1 MSKLPGSDLHA
12 QALRLPDDARDRLSA
27 VADKLRAA
35 GFPVSAAAV
44 ARGLCLLALEIARGS
59 GGATMANVFRLTARN
74 PTANGM
80 RRALD
85 TLLWMLDVEP
95 ITKPFVRAVRAG
107 DRRDDESLAGGDL
120 HNQALRVPKGV
131 REQLETLAAELCAA
145 GTRVTTA
152 QATRGLCLLALEILH
167 GTAGT
172 ALANAFRLAASDP
185 TPEGARLALNAI
197 HALFDGEPSMT
208 PDPPSL
214 DDPTPTTPRGDSSPP
229 STIPE
234 SRAA

>member
-1 MSKLPGSDLHA
+1 
-12 QALRLPDDARDRLSA
+12 
-27 VADKLRAA
+27 
-35 GFPVSAAAV
+35 
-44 ARGLCLLALEIARGS
+44 
-59 GGATMANVFRLTARN
+59 
-74 PTANGM
+74 M

-107 DRRDDESLAGGDL
+107 DRRYDESVSDGELL
-120 HNQALRVPKGV
+120 NQALRVPKDV

-145 GTRVTTA
+145 GTRVTAA

-167 GTAGT
+167 GAAGT
-172 ALANAFRLAASDP
+172 ALANTFRLAASDP
-185 TPEGARLALNAI
+185 TPEGARTALNAI
-197 HALFDGEPSMT
+197 HALVDGELSMT
-208 PDPPSL
+208 PDPPSV
-214 DDPTPTTPRGDSSPP
+214 DDPTPTTPRFDSTPP